1 MADTGLASFVAGLA
15 GNTRVPQVSN
25 DAFYNQIIQNKLN
38 DKRLSEA
45 RTYQE
50 QQTEKAMKYQKELL
64 WERQA
69 AELEAGRNAQLSQWV
84 NTNMPLVNRKD
95 KKSVEQYNKDYEMMR
110 KQIWSKNGKLEYM
123 PEEPKAKK
131 DGTRS
136 IFNILLGRE
145 SGDKASIA
153 AAELAQK
160 AATGIGQKFEKSGA
174 LGLALTPAQIALQ
187 YGTPFGAGMGAVNA
201 LMPAVESY
209 QQNIAMPVQA
219 GMDKSSEY
227 LAQLLGK
234 EAK

>member
-1 MADTGLASFVAGLA
+1 MADTGLSSFVAGLA

-25 DAFYNQIIQNKLN
+25 DAFYNSIIQNKLN

-123 PEEPKAKK
+123 PEEPKEKK
-131 DGTRS
+131 KGIGIVPTALKALFGEDYDTAPAQRFASEVGAGVARTGDIIGES
-136 IFNILLGRE
+136 IKEQGLIGAPTAIL
-145 SGDKASIA
+145 DKAIDPYVQA
-153 AAELAQK
+153 
-160 AATGIGQKFEKSGA
+160 
-174 LGLALTPAQIALQ
+174 
-187 YGTPFGAGMGAVNA
+187 
-201 LMPAVESY
+201 Y
-209 QQNIAMPVQA
+209 QDIFAMPVQK
-219 GMDKSSEY
+219 GMDKSSA
-227 LAQLLGK
+227 LIKQLLEKGK
-234 EAK
+234 

>member
-25 DAFYNQIIQNKLN
+25 DNLYNQIIQNKLN

-145 SGDKASIA
+145 SGDKASVA
-153 AAELAQK
+153 TAEALQK
-160 AATGIGQKFEKSGA
+160 AGASVGKIFEEEGVF
-174 LGLALTPAQIALQ
+174 GLATTPLRAGVRYSTAPGLMYGLTTDVMENLRKLQ
-187 YGTPFGAGMGAVNA
+187 EA
-201 LMPAVESY
+201 E
-209 QQNIAMPVQA
+209 
-219 GMDKSSEY
+219 
-227 LAQLLGK
+227 K
-234 EAK
+234 EIK